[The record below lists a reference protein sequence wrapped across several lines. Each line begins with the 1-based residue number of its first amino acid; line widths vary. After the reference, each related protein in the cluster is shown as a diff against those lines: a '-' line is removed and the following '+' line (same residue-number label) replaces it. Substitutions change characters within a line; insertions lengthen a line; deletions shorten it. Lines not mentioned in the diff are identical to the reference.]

1 MTPLR
6 CTQPLQPT
14 ITAVGLPTAKQVILL
29 MATRRED
36 VNGVLVAANG
46 QLDRADAAQAA
57 LNQLSQRMPALTTND
72 ERLPLTRRNIERLPR
87 RPVC

>member
-1 MTPLR
+1 
-6 CTQPLQPT
+6 
-14 ITAVGLPTAKQVILL
+14 

-36 VNGVLVAANG
+36 VDAVLVAVNG
-46 QLDRADAAQAA
+46 QLDRAEAAQAA